1 MGSKV
6 QDQDIALVAL
16 KIYRR
21 RPDELTCTIWE
32 TTRMQDCAELRG
44 VVEKKN
50 KIATKA
56 SD

>member
-44 VVEKKN
+44 VVEKEN
-50 KIATKA
+50 KIATNA

>member
-16 KIYRR
+16 KIYQR

-32 TTRMQDCAELRG
+32 TTLMHDCAELRA
-44 VVEKKN
+44 VLEKGNKN
-50 KIATKA
+50 ATKVR
-56 SD
+56 D

>member
-21 RPDELTCTIWE
+21 RPDKLTCTIWE
-32 TTRMQDCAELRG
+32 TTHMHDCAELHG
-44 VVEKKN
+44 VVEKENKN
-50 KIATKA
+50 ATKV